1 MPEHL
6 QSESESVPRVSIG
19 LPVYNGDDHLAEA
32 IESVLSQTYQD
43 FELIVCDNA
52 STDRTEEI
60 CRKYAAQ
67 DPRIRYHRNPENIG
81 ATGNFRRTFELA
93 SAEFFNW
100 LSHDDLLGPKYLES
114 CLALFDR
121 SPSSVVLC
129 FSPQIRLTYEGEPWR
144 DKDRASW
151 YEANPPYDEVSF
163 ERLMLV
169 PDRRIPPMLFG
180 LARRQALAQTALL
193 RPLVYADLMLIPEL
207 RLLGEFREIGE
218 PLFFRRSHR
227 ISEDGKDS
235 RARSVP
241 DELKFYDP
249 KSKSRART
257 ELDAQ
262 VLLLRER
269 LRAVNRTGLPTLR
282 KLRYLA
288 AVIFGHAV
296 IRGLTPFTMARLRL
310 NNRVRRTWESA
321 SVSLLRR
328 SGNHLL
334 FQRSWVLSAGIR
346 HRNSELVNLA
356 LSRISP
362 ETEEQMRDYIAG
374 RLRQR
379 RDAHARELLL
389 EWSDEPERV
398 ESVRSR

>member
-1 MPEHL
+1 MTE
-6 QSESESVPRVSIG
+6 QFQTESIPRVSIG

-32 IESVLSQTYQD
+32 IESVLSQTYQN
-43 FELIVCDNA
+43 FELVICDNA

-67 DPRIRYHRNPENIG
+67 DSRVRYHRNSENIG

-100 LSHDDLLGPKYLES
+100 LSHDDLLGSKYLES
-114 CLALFDR
+114 CLAAFDR
-121 SPSSVVLC
+121 SPANVVLC
-129 FSPQIRLTYEGEPWR
+129 FSPQVRLTYEGDVWR
-144 DKDRASW
+144 DKDRMAW
-151 YEANPPYDEVSF
+151 YEANPPYDRVSF

-180 LARRQALAQTALL
+180 LARREALAQTALL

-207 RLLGEFREIGE
+207 RLLGEFREIDE

-249 KSKSRART
+249 KSKSRTRT

-262 VLLLRER
+262 FVLLRER
-269 LRAVNRTGLPTLR
+269 MHAVSRTSLPAVRRA
-282 KLRYLA
+282 RYVA
-288 AVIFGHAV
+288 AIAFGHAV
-296 IRGLTPFTMARLRL
+296 IRGLTPFTMARLHL
-310 NNRVRRTWESA
+310 NNRIRRAWESV
-321 SVSLLRR
+321 SVTLLRR
-328 SGNHLL
+328 SGNHQL
-334 FQRSWVLSAGIR
+334 FQRSWVLFAGIR
-346 HRNSELVNLA
+346 HRNSELVDLA
-356 LSRISP
+356 LSRLTP
-362 ETEEQMRDYIAG
+362 ETEERMRDYIAG
-374 RLRQR
+374 RLRLR
-379 RDAHARELLL
+379 RDTYARELLL